1 MTVTR
6 NRARQDELLTN
17 VSRRRSVQG
26 LIAGEVLTDL
36 KVGKDSDLIGKYGKE
51 NLRIEASIVV
61 GEGPYPR
68 ITANTKSSD
77 RYALVKH
84 GLSGVVTEADK
95 DNEMQPFDA
104 EKDVTQDLTDKILL
118 GREVALAV
126 PLTNTAI
133 ITNNVTLA
141 GVDQYDD
148 YANSTPLEDFGIARA
163 SIFDNSGQI
172 VEHPGGFAI
181 VPWQVYNI
189 LKFHPDILENIK
201 HTVNMKSG
209 LTFDQLK
216 ATMGVDRIL
225 IPYSQYNSAKE
236 GQADSIVST
245 WGNHIVFG
253 FAPRTG
259 SKRIETLG
267 FNVHKRKNYRV
278 FKNALGNPPNADEI
292 MVDIEYDDL
301 ITEAG
306 AAYLI
311 KDAI

>member
-36 KVGKDSDLIGKYGKE
+36 QVGKDSDLIGKYGKE
-51 NLRIEASIVV
+51 NLRVEASIVV
-61 GEGPYPR
+61 GESPYPR

-77 RYALVKH
+77 RYALEKH
-84 GLSGVVTEADK
+84 GLSGIVTEADK

-118 GREVALAV
+118 GREVALAT

-148 YANSTPLEDFGIARA
+148 YSNSTPLEDFGIARA
-163 SIFDNSGQI
+163 SIYDNSGMI
-172 VEHPGGFAI
+172 VEMPGGFAI
-181 VPWQVYNI
+181 VPWKVYNI
-189 LKFHPDILENIK
+189 LKFHPDLIDNIK

-236 GQADSIVST
+236 GQTDVITST

-259 SKRIETLG
+259 TKRIETLG